1 MPGHCTTVEA
11 GSSCTA
17 TWVTHLKHKRRART
31 RNIRVPLRLAAER
44 QHAIAGFIPAFGQ
57 YIEQGEDCRTS
68 ASSSVIMNCEDS
80 DGCSFEEMSDE
91 LCAVKDLNMASRLCD
106 ADDDPKVGG
115 SLGSLYS

>member
-1 MPGHCTTVEA
+1 MLRH
-11 GSSCTA
+11 A
-17 TWVTHLKHKRRART
+17 THEFLCNSQLKAQRC
-31 RNIRVPLRLAAER
+31 
-44 QHAIAGFIPAFGQ
+44 HAVAVCIPAFGH
-57 YIEQGEDCRTS
+57 YIEQGQDCRTS

-91 LCAVKDLNMASRLCD
+91 LWAVRDLNMASRLCD